1 MRRPPT
7 AHCRTLPDET
17 AGVPLAGLLV
27 AGPPSVARQ
36 PTGRQTPPLFRWADR
51 LSWRVSACR
60 GATRRRAAGRTAAV
74 VAPS

>member
-27 AGPPSVARQ
+27 AGPPSVA
-36 PTGRQTPPLFRWADR
+36 PGVVPL
-51 LSWRVSACR
+51 
-60 GATRRRAAGRTAAV
+60 G
-74 VAPS
+74 